1 MSEQTEVEDDSPSV
15 IGPAPP
21 LPTKEEKWMAAYV
34 ARMIARGIDIDD
46 AWACARAGT
55 NDYDDDPEACADDEL
70 EYWDNDEVR

>member
-46 AWACARAGT
+46 AWACAALAADHSLNPQELT
-55 NDYDDDPEACADDEL
+55 NEKASRQSRVP
-70 EYWDNDEVR
+70 